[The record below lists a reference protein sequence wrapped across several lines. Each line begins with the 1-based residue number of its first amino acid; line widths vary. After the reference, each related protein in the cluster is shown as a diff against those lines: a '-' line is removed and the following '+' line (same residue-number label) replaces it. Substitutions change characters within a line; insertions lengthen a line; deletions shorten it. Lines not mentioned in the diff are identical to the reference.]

1 MVLDRVGKLAGVA
14 KLGWWVIGWC
24 SGGLASLLG
33 RLQHSRRCPR
43 SYLATFV
50 GLTLNTSSFVH
61 FLGAFV
67 VRSWGQHVVR
77 DNKVQGIATSFGPAL
92 IGLWALP
99 VYIYIYIYCFNRAY
113 KKNSKGHGPGPLAV
127 YDFSEFHQ
135 FEFRKLKENLKETN
149 ENY

>member
-1 MVLDRVGKLAGVA
+1 MVLGRVGKLAGVA

-67 VRSWGQHVVR
+67 VRSGGQHVVK
-77 DNKVQGIATSFGPAL
+77 DNNVQGIATFFGPAL
-92 IGLWALP
+92 IGLWALGR
-99 VYIYIYIYCFNRAY
+99 CLGRDL
-113 KKNSKGHGPGPLAV
+113 GHPWPPGASILGCVKTFCNKVWIFGPLWGGCNGL
-127 YDFSEFHQ
+127 E
-135 FEFRKLKENLKETN
+135 KL
-149 ENY
+149 

>member
-99 VYIYIYIYCFNRAY
+99 VYIYIYIVLIEPTKRIPRVMDQA
-113 KKNSKGHGPGPLAV
+113 PW
-127 YDFSEFHQ
+127 Q
-135 FEFRKLKENLKETN
+135 FMILVSFISLSSENLKKT
-149 ENY
+149 

>member
-50 GLTLNTSSFVH
+50 GLTLNTSSFVR

-67 VRSWGQHVVR
+67 VKSGGQYVAKASVVKSVVKSGG
-77 DNKVQGIATSFGPAL
+77 NM
-92 IGLWALP
+92 
-99 VYIYIYIYCFNRAY
+99 
-113 KKNSKGHGPGPLAV
+113 
-127 YDFSEFHQ
+127 
-135 FEFRKLKENLKETN
+135 
-149 ENY
+149 